1 MRSDAPQTFRTLSTT
16 EENRIPQ
23 SKIHTIGF
31 CKGANSGVK
40 SLYPDIADADGKL
53 DKQKLCRNANMRT
66 MILDG
71 WTWVLL
77 PEFARLGQQALN
89 LTNKISSQVGYF
101 AVAVNSVE

>member
-16 EENRIPQ
+16 EENHIPQ

-40 SLYPDIADADGKL
+40 SLYPDFADADGKL

-77 PEFARLGQQALN
+77 PEIASLGQPTLN
-89 LTNKISSQVGYF
+89 LTNKISSQVGDF